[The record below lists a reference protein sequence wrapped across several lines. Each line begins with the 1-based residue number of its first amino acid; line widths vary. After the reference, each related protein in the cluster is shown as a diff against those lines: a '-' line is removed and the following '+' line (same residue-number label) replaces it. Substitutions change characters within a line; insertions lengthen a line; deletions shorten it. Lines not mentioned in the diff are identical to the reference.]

1 MILEKIANLKKL
13 LFIPIILYSLF
24 IIYLSNLESVP
35 YIIKQFEIKDKILH
49 FFGFMAY
56 SFLLIISIY
65 NNELSK
71 YFNTFP
77 NKLKNTF
84 QNIDLSIKYS
94 LIFAV
99 LFAISDEIHQG
110 FVIGRDADIFD
121 LLADIL
127 GILAG
132 IYLFKFIVLKLQ
144 QKYDRHQ
151 NR

>member
-35 YIIKQFEIKDKILH
+35 YVIKQFEIKDKILH

-65 NNELSK
+65 NNDLNR
-71 YFNTFP
+71 FF

-110 FVIGRDADIFD
+110 FVVGRDADIFD